1 MTFGYWLNN
10 SILPIIENIKNWI
23 IQVSNFLINNWI
35 FKIIIYWELIILIII
50 IIRFLIQLLL
60 YKNFKKEKDKEK

>member
-35 FKIIIYWELIILIII
+35 FKIIIYLSTNNSFDLIIKTFTNALNCTQIC
-50 IIRFLIQLLL
+50 LA
-60 YKNFKKEKDKEK
+60 Y